1 MWGRQFTRKELLYL
15 DKDKSREL
23 FNNGWEDTESNKEKI
38 MNILNDEDENE
49 DKINNK

>member
-23 FNNGWEDTESNKEKI
+23 FINGWEDTEKHKDKI
-38 MNILNDEDENE
+38 MNIIKNNE
-49 DKINNK
+49 